1 MTAKRWFLPRSP
13 DVLGALR
20 AQAAATVDG
29 LDALAAWAAGDLA
42 AAARVRECEHIA
54 DDRKRDL
61 RAALSEAFS
70 TPLEPEDLFQLS
82 TGLDHVMNGA
92 KNIVRE
98 AEVMGRPPDRPMVE
112 LAAAL
117 AEGTRH
123 VSAAFA
129 ALGDSGGLRA
139 TGAADAALDS
149 QRRVERI
156 YRAAMSDLL
165 GVDDPDEVSARREL
179 YRRLAAAS
187 EALKDVAER
196 VWYSVLKE
204 S

>member
-1 MTAKRWFLPRSP
+1 MTASTPWFLPRTP

-20 AQAAATVDG
+20 AQTAATVDG
-29 LDALAAWAAGDLA
+29 LDALAAWAGGDLS

-54 DDRKRDL
+54 DDRKREL

-82 TGLDHVMNGA
+82 TGLDRVMDGA

-98 AEVMGRPPDRPMVE
+98 AEVMGRAPDRPMVD

-123 VSAAFA
+123 VSGAFA
-129 ALGDSGGLRA
+129 ALGDGLRA
-139 TGAADAALDS
+139 TTAADAALES

-187 EALKDVAER
+187 EAVKDVAER